1 MSKKPVIG
9 LLIDRLS
16 GYYRQSFLKSLSEC
30 ASREGMNLLTFVG
43 ENVGV
48 YDKEDSSSPSIKGL
62 ISHNRINILL
72 FFHSVSSNDNG
83 IDQLG
88 VFLKESGV
96 PVLSL
101 YIRIPSIPCVLNDN
115 RKGINDIMDHLIV
128 NHNCKR
134 IAFTGIKKQHFEGSE
149 RFEAYKNALDRH
161 KIKFDPDLVY
171 LELLDRET
179 GENAAKQ
186 FAGLKNKPDAVVASN
201 DLVAFGLM
209 NGFSMLGLRVPEDIL
224 VTGYDN
230 APEASYGAVPL
241 STVSY
246 PHETFTPIIIEIIK
260 KILSGESIEQETVL
274 QGRLILRHSC
284 GCLTHPAERGEFTVR
299 GENEIH
305 GDIEDIIKKAEHEI
319 MIFLSEYAGSEHPL
333 SHTIKADLLLSAFL
347 DGIGSPGVDKLQQYI
362 ESVAGGSS
370 YTDICYFEEIVKI
383 ARRNVITM
391 FNSNAMKDRAE
402 KITDEILTWLY
413 KKNEQIEHEAWVR
426 HDIIGK
432 ERTRFKHLLD
442 VSIHEPR
449 LFFSTLRRVLDDAKI
464 QYACLVMYE
473 KNNPSLIFIH
483 SRENLPPIPEEGIS
497 VDVLTIV
504 PDTYWPQREVWNLAI
519 HPLSFGGEIS
529 GYLVFDIRTL
539 INDSEIG
546 PSAFYRLLRTGFGT
560 IAKIMKTIKDST
572 KRHGELY
579 QSLLYDPVTELMGIS
594 AINETV
600 QSLISASSMFHY
612 SLSVMIIDVDK
623 FNYINSSLGYNN
635 ANSVLKSIADSI
647 IGKVRLSDR
656 ILRPGNITHIT
667 GQLHFGGDEFII
679 MMPHCG
685 LTEAVIVAERV
696 KKTIFEMH
704 NEGHTQIP
712 LTISVGV
719 ATAIPGDQYDDLL
732 AETEKALL
740 QSKMRGGNSISI
752 AQRVIH

>member
-16 GYYRQSFLKSLSEC
+16 GYYRQSFLKNLSEC

-43 ENVGV
+43 ESIGV
-48 YDKEDSSSPSIKGL
+48 YDKGNDSSTSINGL

-72 FFHSVSSNDNG
+72 FFHSVSSNDDDTNRLG
-83 IDQLG
+83 I
-88 VFLKESGV
+88 FLKESGV

-101 YIRIPSIPCVLNDN
+101 YMRIPSIPCVLNDN
-115 RKGINDIMDHLIV
+115 RKGIDDVIDHLFV
-128 NHNCKR
+128 YHNCHR
-134 IAFTGIKKQHFEGSE
+134 IAFAGIKKWHFEGSE
-149 RFEAYKNALDRH
+149 RFDAYKNALSRYG
-161 KIKFDPDLVY
+161 IEYDPSLVY
-171 LELLDRET
+171 LELLNRET
-179 GENAAKQ
+179 GENAARE
-186 FAGLKNKPDAVVASN
+186 FAGLKNRPDAVVASN

-209 NGFSMLGLRVPEDIL
+209 NGFSMLGLRVPEDIR
-224 VTGYDN
+224 VIGYDN

-246 PHETFTPIIIEIIK
+246 PHEAFTPVIIEMIK
-260 KILSGESIEQETVL
+260 KILAGESIDQETIL
-274 QGRLILRHSC
+274 QGRLIVRHSC
-284 GCLTHPAERGEFTVR
+284 GCLTHPAERGEFIVR
-299 GENEIH
+299 EENDQY

-319 MIFLSEYAGSEHPL
+319 QAFLSEYPGADHPL
-333 SHTIKADLLLSAFL
+333 SHTIKAELLLSAFL
-347 DGIGSPGVDKLQQYI
+347 DGIGSQGVDKLQQYI

-464 QYACLVMYE
+464 QYACLVMHE
-473 KNNPSLIFIH
+473 KDNPSLIFIH

-497 VDVLTIV
+497 VDVHSIV
-504 PDTYWPQREVWNLAI
+504 PDTYWPQREVWNLAV

-539 INDSEIG
+539 INNSEIG

-572 KRHGELY
+572 ERHGELY
-579 QSLLYDPVTELMGIS
+579 QSLMYDPITGLMGIGTV
-594 AINETV
+594 NETV
-600 QSLISASSMFHY
+600 QSLISASFMFHH
-612 SLSVMIIDVDK
+612 SLSVMIIDIDK

-635 ANSVLKSIADSI
+635 ANSVLKKIADSI
-647 IGKVRLSDR
+647 IAKVRLSDR
-656 ILRPGNITHIT
+656 VLRPGNITRIT

-679 MMPHCG
+679 MMPYCG
-685 LTEAVIVAERV
+685 STEAVAVAERI
-696 KKTIFEMH
+696 KRTIYEMH
-704 NEGHTQIP
+704 QEGNTPVP
-712 LTISVGV
+712 LTISIGV
-719 ATAIPGDQYDDLL
+719 ATAVAGDQYDDLL
-732 AETEKALL
+732 AETEKALI
-740 QSKMRGGNSISI
+740 QSKQRGGNSVSI
-752 AQRVIH
+752 AQRSLR